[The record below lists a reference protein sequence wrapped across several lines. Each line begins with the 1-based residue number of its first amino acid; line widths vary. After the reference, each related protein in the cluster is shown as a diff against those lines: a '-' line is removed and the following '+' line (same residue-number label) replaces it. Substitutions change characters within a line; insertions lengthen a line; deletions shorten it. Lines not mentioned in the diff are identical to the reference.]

1 VSAPAA
7 VVGTGELARF
17 GSRRDRIVLP
27 IWLYVVAG
35 LTIITAVSF
44 DKLYPTTA
52 SRVSF
57 ASGIATNPGIKALTG
72 PTFDLTTIGGLTA
85 WRLGALGGV
94 LISLMNVFTV
104 IRHTRAEEEAG
115 RLELVGA
122 GRVGR
127 AAPLTAALVIAVGA
141 DVVIGLVAALGLIAT
156 GQPATGS
163 FALGASLAAVG
174 ATFAGVAAITAQLT
188 ETSRAANGL
197 ACTVLGLAYLLRAVG
212 DSSAQDGPTW
222 LSWLSPIGW
231 GQQVRPFA
239 SERWWVLGLPVGAAV
254 VTIGIAYAL
263 VARRDLGSGLL
274 PSRPGPPTASA
285 ALRGPLS
292 LAWRLQRGVL
302 LGWAAGVVVFGVAV
316 GGIAKSIVGI
326 AGSSPQL
333 KQIVAQLG
341 GSGGLVD
348 SFLAAML
355 GLLGLLSAVYTVQ
368 AVLRLRTEETGLR
381 AEPVLA
387 TRTGR
392 VPFAAAHLVVAL
404 LGSAGLLALGGAVTG
419 LAHGVSSGDLG
430 DDLPKALA
438 GALVQLPAAWV
449 LAGVATALFGLFPRF
464 AVGGWAALVVCLLL
478 GQLGPALGAPQWA
491 MDISPFTHVPKL
503 PGGDFS
509 ATPVVW
515 LVVVAALFVVVGLAG
530 FRRRDIG

>member
-17 GSRRDRIVLP
+17 GSRRDRIILP

-35 LTIITAVSF
+35 LAIVTAVSF
-44 DKLYPTTA
+44 HKLYPTTA
-52 SRVSF
+52 SRISF
-57 ASGIATNPGIKALTG
+57 ATGIATNPGIRALTG
-72 PTFDLTTIGGLTA
+72 PAFDLTTIGGLTA
-85 WRLGALGGV
+85 WRVGALAGV
-94 LISLMNVFTV
+94 LISLMNVFSV
-104 IRHTRAEEEAG
+104 VRHTRAEEEAG

-127 AAPLTAALVIAVGA
+127 AAPLTAALVIALGA
-141 DVVIGLVAALGLIAT
+141 DVVIGIVIAVGLIAT

-174 ATFAGVAAITAQLT
+174 ATFAGVAAITAQLA

-197 ACTVLGLAYLLRAVG
+197 ACTVLALAYLLRAVG
-212 DSSAQDGPTW
+212 DSSAQDGPTC
-222 LSWLSPIGW
+222 
-231 GQQVRPFA
+231 
-239 SERWWVLGLPVGAAV
+239 
-254 VTIGIAYAL
+254 
-263 VARRDLGSGLL
+263 LGSGQL
-274 PSRPGPPTASA
+274 PSRPGPATASSG
-285 ALRGPLS
+285 LRGPLS
-292 LAWRLQRGVL
+292 LAWRLQRGTL
-302 LGWAAGVVVFGVAV
+302 LGWAAGVVVFGIAI
-316 GGIAKSIVGI
+316 GGIAKSIVQI

-333 KQIVAQLG
+333 GQIVARLG
-341 GSGGLVD
+341 GPGGLVD
-348 SFLAAML
+348 SFLAAMF
-355 GLLGLLSAVYTVQ
+355 GLLGLLGAVYTVQ

-404 LGSAGLLALGGAVTG
+404 LGGAGLLVLGGAVAG
-419 LAHGVSSGDLG
+419 LAHGVSSGDVG

-449 LAGVATALFGLFPRF
+449 LAGVSVALFGLFPRF
-464 AVGGWAALVVCLLL
+464 AAGGWAALVVCLLL
-478 GQLGPALGAPQWA
+478 GQLGPVLQLPQWA

-503 PGGDFS
+503 PGGAFS
-509 ATPVVW
+509 ATPVIW
-515 LVVVAALFVVVGLAG
+515 LVVVAALFAVAGLAG